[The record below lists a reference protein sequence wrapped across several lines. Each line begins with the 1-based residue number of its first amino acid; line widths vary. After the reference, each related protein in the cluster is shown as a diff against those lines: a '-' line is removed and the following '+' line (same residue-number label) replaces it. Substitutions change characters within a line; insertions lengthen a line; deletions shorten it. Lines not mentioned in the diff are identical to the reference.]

1 MDLLGAASLPFLT
14 RRNYYYE
21 FKQIIPWSV
30 LAGVVEGQFASVVVS
45 KSFHGSPLLIAIA
58 TATPVAAFISSLV
71 WGMLCVGR
79 PKIRL
84 LTFFTAGT
92 ALCAGIAGAVP
103 TSGVGAV
110 WFIAQVAAAQ
120 VLAAGVVTVRSAVWR
135 SNYPREVRGRITAGL
150 QRVRFIVSVLTVLL
164 AAAIC
169 DRDPMSYRYIF
180 PVAAAVGLVAAWM
193 TRRLHIRGER
203 SMLER
208 HGQPL
213 PDGDLRRGLAEPFS
227 LTTLISPGH
236 VLGQMVRVL
245 RNDRRFM
252 LYCVAQFFVGVA
264 NLMTISIV
272 AVAITRDL
280 PFGET
285 WGFWVSTALLVAL
298 PQLVVLGSL
307 ERWGRLFDRLGVL
320 RFRVINVALW
330 TVSILMGMLATLVAV
345 GLDELNPIYFPVA
358 VGLFVLRSIFYGLGR
373 AGGALAWHLGHLHFA
388 RPEEAEIYMGI
399 HVSFTGFRG
408 LVAPLGGIWLWQT
421 IGWPVWLIALT
432 FSLVSLALYG
442 AMARQEGR
450 TGEPDS
456 L

>member
-45 KSFHGSPLLIAIA
+45 KSFHGSPLLIAVA
-58 TATPVAAFISSLV
+58 TATPVAAFITSLV

-92 ALCAGIAGAVP
+92 ALCVGIVGAVP
-103 TSGVGAV
+103 SSDAGAV
-110 WFIAQVAAAQ
+110 WFIAQMAAAQ
-120 VLAAGVVTVRSAVWR
+120 VLAAGVVTVRSAVWK

-150 QRVRFIVSVLTVLL
+150 QRVRFIVSVLTVLS

-180 PVAAAVGLVAAWM
+180 PVAAAVGFVAAWM
-193 TRRLHIRGER
+193 TQRFHMRGER
-203 SMLER
+203 SMLDR
-208 HGQPL
+208 HRSLL

-227 LTTLISPGH
+227 LTALISPGH

-245 RNDRRFM
+245 RNDRRFA

-272 AVAITRDL
+272 AVAVTRDL
-280 PFGET
+280 PFGQA
-285 WGFWVSTALLVAL
+285 WGFWVSTALLV
-298 PQLVVLGSL
+298 
-307 ERWGRLFDRLGVL
+307 E
-320 RFRVINVALW
+320 
-330 TVSILMGMLATLVAV
+330 
-345 GLDELNPIYFPVA
+345 
-358 VGLFVLRSIFYGLGR
+358 
-373 AGGALAWHLGHLHFA
+373 
-388 RPEEAEIYMGI
+388 
-399 HVSFTGFRG
+399 
-408 LVAPLGGIWLWQT
+408 
-421 IGWPVWLIALT
+421 
-432 FSLVSLALYG
+432 
-442 AMARQEGR
+442 
-450 TGEPDS
+450 
-456 L
+456 